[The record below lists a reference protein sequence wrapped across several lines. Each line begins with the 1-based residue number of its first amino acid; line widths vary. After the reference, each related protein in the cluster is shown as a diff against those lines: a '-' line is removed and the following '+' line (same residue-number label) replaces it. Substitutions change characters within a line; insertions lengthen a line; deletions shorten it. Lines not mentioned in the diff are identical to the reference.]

1 MSSGRAV
8 RILLAMV
15 LGIVLSV
22 LASAYSAEV
31 AEEGTEGPDISGMMA
46 ASSEETTFEETSEL
60 TGEEEI
66 IGEEGFEEE
75 LLGFKDEKVTL
86 DFKDADI
93 HDVLRLFAQEAKV
106 NIVWSEAVQGIVTIK
121 LTDVH
126 WEVALKK
133 ILEKSNLALR
143 RDEYGIYNVLT
154 KDEVGLEPLE
164 TKVYTLSYA
173 SAESAAEILKEF
185 ITPDRGKIQF
195 DKGTNSLII
204 SDVPAQFETIEMVLE
219 KLDKQIRQ
227 VSIEVKVLE
236 RTGETGSDIGIRW
249 DFLKG
254 WEISG
259 GDLVA
264 RDYMKTTTDHHRT
277 LHYRKLETT
286 RRLEPWLGD
295 RSASETT
302 TDITGDPAIT
312 DPDQFVERT
321 VMRSAILS
329 AEDAK
334 IVLSALASDVNTE
347 LVSNPKIATVDN
359 RLAKIEVTRKIP
371 IPQYTYNSQTGAY
384 EITDFTYEKIGIIL
398 KVTPQINQDD
408 FITLDVVPEVSTQY
422 GEKDFVISGGMIS
435 IPIID
440 SRTAETRVIVK
451 SNETL
456 VIAGLVST
464 DEVKTVKKVPLLGD
478 IPLVGLLFRH
488 NSKLA
493 QKKDLLFFIT
503 PTIVEGTAVAAA
515 SYESESSG
523 REDTPTAIET
533 TESKRP
539 TAIMKSRTST
549 NVMTRKSKDWD
560 VTRTTESH

>member
-1 MSSGRAV
+1 MSSRRAV

-15 LGIVLSV
+15 LAIVLSI
-22 LASAYSAEV
+22 LTSAYSAEV
-31 AEEGTEGPDISGMMA
+31 AEEGTEEPDISGMMA
-46 ASSEETTFEETSEL
+46 ATSEETTFEETSEL

-66 IGEEGFEEE
+66 IGEERFEEE

-185 ITPDRGKIQF
+185 ITEDRGKIQF

-236 RTGETGSDIGIRW
+236 RTAEAGSDIGIRW

-254 WEISG
+254 WELSG
-259 GDLVA
+259 KDLVA
-264 RDYMKTTTDHHRT
+264 RDYLKTTTDHQRV

-302 TDITGDPAIT
+302 TDIIGDPAIT

-321 VMRSAILS
+321 IMRSAILS

-334 IVLSALASDVNTE
+334 IVLSALAGDVNTE

-359 RLAKIEVTRKIP
+359 RLAKIEVIRKIP

-384 EITDFTYEKIGIIL
+384 EITDFTYEKVGIIL
-398 KVTPQINQDD
+398 KVTPHINQDD

-422 GEKDFVISGGMIS
+422 DEKEFVISGGLIK
-435 IPIID
+435 IPVID

-488 NSKLA
+488 TSKLA
-493 QKKDLLFFIT
+493 RKKDLLFFIT
-503 PTIVEGTAVAAA
+503 PTIVEGAAVAAA

-523 REDTPTAIET
+523 PENTPTAIET
-533 TESKRP
+533 TESKTP

-549 NVMTRKSKDWD
+549 NVETRSKGWD
-560 VTRTTESH
+560 VTHTKRAH